1 MDQLRDRAAKLGRIC
16 ILTGGISAERDVAL
30 ASGKNVFATLKD
42 YTEQV
47 ELFDLNRTTVTDL
60 CKRKIDIAFLAIH
73 GTWAEDGAIQGLL
86 EWLNIPYTGSGISA
100 SALAM
105 DKYKTKLLWQAMH
118 LPTPAFQLIKSVEEA
133 KQTDLPLPLA
143 IKPICEGSSLGISK
157 VTHKEQLA
165 QAWQQARQYTNQVLA
180 ECWIEG
186 DEFTVALLGGKI
198 LPIIKLEPQAGFYDY
213 AAKYQRSD
221 TQYIFD
227 HGLAADKIREANVIT
242 LAACAALGIQDFA
255 RVDLILDAQGQFQ
268 LLEVNT
274 LPGMTAHSLLP
285 KAAQQAGIEPAELI
299 ITMLELGK
307 KGRKY

>member
-1 MDQLRDRAAKLGRIC
+1 MDQLRDRAAKLGKIC
-16 ILTGGISAERDVAL
+16 ILTGGISAEREVAL
-30 ASGKNVFATLKD
+30 ASGKNVFTLLKN
-42 YTEQV
+42 YTDQV
-47 ELFDLNRTTVTDL
+47 ELFDVNRATITDL
-60 CKRKIDIAFLAIH
+60 CKHEIDIAFLAVH

-105 DKYKTKLLWQAMH
+105 DKYKTKLLWQAMR
-118 LPTPAFQLIKSVEEA
+118 LPTPAFQLIKSLEEA

-157 VTHKEQLA
+157 VTHREQLT
-165 QAWQQARQYTNQVLA
+165 QAWQQARQYANQVLA

-186 DEFTVALLGGKI
+186 DEFTIALLGEKV
-198 LPIIKLEPQAGFYDY
+198 LPIIKLEPKANFYDY

-227 HGLAADKIREANVIT
+227 HGLSADKIKEAKAIT

-255 RVDLILDAQGQFQ
+255 RVDLMLDAQGQFQ

-285 KAAQQAGIEPAELI
+285 KAAQQAGIETVDLI
-299 ITMLELGK
+299 IRMLELGK
-307 KGRKY
+307 RRRGN